1 MQDEDNRL
9 WAVVQVDFLQSTSHG
24 VKLRYVTSKQKFMH
38 NHLLAVVC
46 EGEPQQVVA
55 VVTRTAQAFERHS
68 PVDARLLNPTGS
80 FVVDEHEAS
89 VVMKAEAAFLV
100 LPRNR

>member
-1 MQDEDNRL
+1 MKTIGFGQLCRSISYK
-9 WAVVQVDFLQSTSHG
+9 AQVTVLS
-24 VKLRYVTSKQKFMH
+24 YVTSHQKFMR
-38 NHLLAVVC
+38 NNLLAVVC

-68 PVDARLLNPTGS
+68 PVDARLLNATGS